1 MNNLTSDTLIFCTAF
16 IFVWLILYNKG
27 NKAINNLDKEINRLE
42 NEIKKSKN
50 R

>member
-1 MNNLTSDTLIFCTAF
+1 MDNLTGDTLIFCTAF
-16 IFVWLILYNKG
+16 VFVWLILYNKG
-27 NKAINNLDKEINRLE
+27 NNAINSFDKEINRLE